1 VVRHKTDGGIKEKNL
16 TLTLEENIVVG
27 GNGGAL
33 DNGDRIGDCGR
44 CVVDAEH
51 GRTRTGVAGAEESAG
66 LDGRR
71 RAAGDARPELDEGSR
86 APAWMRA
93 RADMESWTC
102 GRSRSDD
109 GVLWGRNAG
118 QRRQHGRE
126 RKEDQEGV

>member
-1 VVRHKTDGGIKEKNL
+1 
-16 TLTLEENIVVG
+16 VVG

-51 GRTRTGVAGAEESAG
+51 GRTRAGVAGAEESAG

-93 RADMESWTC
+93 RADTGSSPMCAWTE
-102 GRSRSDD
+102 
-109 GVLWGRNAG
+109 LKMATGRNPWST
-118 QRRQHGRE
+118 RE
-126 RKEDQEGV
+126 HSEAKLP